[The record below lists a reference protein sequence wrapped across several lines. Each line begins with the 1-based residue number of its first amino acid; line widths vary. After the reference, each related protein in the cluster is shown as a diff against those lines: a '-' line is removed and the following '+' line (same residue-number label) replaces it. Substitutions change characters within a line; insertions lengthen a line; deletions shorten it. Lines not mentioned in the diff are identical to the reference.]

1 MNFERLKQLNDLL
14 WFGPESEEAEYW
26 QQYSAVFDGTD
37 ADIFVPL
44 WVSACKGEGD
54 VLLNR
59 ETLKVVRWYRAFG
72 SDPAKG
78 LPPDDVRPVT
88 AFLLRLVSEGR
99 AGDALRFFEEIA
111 EPLYAE
117 MARSLQAYRGGFYEK
132 LAGMLAHVVRELPSL
147 LKEQACVAA
156 GARAEAQ
163 KPSEEFLSAAPHSAE
178 EPLLLGRIVPI
189 CGRGNCGGRCQLM
202 ARVEDG
208 CVLSIADGDVKPCA
222 KGHAYR
228 QIFLTPRR
236 LRYPMVRTGR
246 RGEGKFRRI
255 SWDEALDLMEEKIR
269 ALTAKYGPGCRYV
282 NYATGVSSVLR
293 GDRMAKRLLALGGG
307 YLGNHYTYSSAA
319 AAAAIPYSY
328 GTADTGCG
336 YLTYKETQLL
346 VLWGHNPVVTLFNE
360 TAREVLIHL
369 KEKGVPIVVIDP
381 RYTETAAFCGAK
393 WIRVRPGTDAA
404 LAAAVAY
411 VLWEE
416 GLQDQAFI
424 DRCCQGMDPG
434 TMPKGAE
441 GEESY
446 RDYVFGR
453 FDGVPKT
460 PAWASAITGTSEE
473 DILWLAHALGR
484 VKPAAILP
492 GNGVQRNANGEQ
504 IVRSIT
510 ALACLTGNVGVLGGA
525 AGARGYGG
533 RHERPILSLP
543 KNPYGGSISV
553 FLWSDAIL
561 RGHAFTKR
569 GEHIKGRE
577 TLDSDIKLLFNLGG
591 NILINQHSD
600 VRRTEEILKDES
612 KCEFIVVS
620 DLFMTPSARYAD
632 LLLPG
637 ASLFECESMAGP
649 WGDGDYLLYG
659 NQCVEPLFESR
670 FEFDWLKELADRLG
684 IADFSE
690 GCGSVREWNKLLYE
704 RTRAKEPDLPPFE
717 EFAEKG
723 IFRHERRNHHVAFA
737 LEAAD
742 PAAHPFP
749 TPSGRIEIYSPALKA
764 LEEEDIPPIPKH
776 QAAFE
781 GVGDPVKE
789 RYPIQLIGSH
799 TKRRYH
805 SVGDIAPWMEDLEP
819 HAVWMNPRD
828 AASRGIEDGAVV
840 EVYNDRGRVRIRA
853 KLSDQIMEGVAS
865 MPQGAWHKADA
876 DGTDVRGNIN
886 TLAICRPTPLAK
898 GNPQH
903 SNLVEIRRAEE

>member
-1 MNFERLKQLNDLL
+1 MSLENLKQLNDLL
-14 WFGPESEEAEYW
+14 WLGPDQDKAEYW

-37 ADIFVPL
+37 ADVFVPL
-44 WVSACKGEGD
+44 WVSAYSGEGD

-59 ETLKVVRWYRAFG
+59 RTLKVFRWYKAFG
-72 SDPAKG
+72 FEPPKG
-78 LPPDDVRPVT
+78 DLLPDDVRPVT
-88 AFLLRLVSEGR
+88 AFLLQLAEGGR
-99 AGDALRFFEEIA
+99 AQDALRFFEEHA

-117 MARSLQAYRGGFYEK
+117 MARQLKGYAGGFYEE
-132 LAGMLAHVVRELPSL
+132 LAGMLADAVRGLPALLKGLAELP
-147 LKEQACVAA
+147 AA
-156 GARAEAQ
+156 PQ
-163 KPSEEFLSAAPHSAE
+163 DPSAALPSAQQLYGE
-178 EPLLLGRIVPI
+178 DGSRSRKVPI
-189 CGRGNCGGRCQLM
+189 CGRGNCGGRCQLL
-202 ARVEDG
+202 ATVEDG
-208 CVLSIADGDVKPCA
+208 CVLSLAEGDVRPCA
-222 KGHAYR
+222 KGRAYR
-228 QIFLTPRR
+228 QIFLTPKR
-236 LRYPMVRTGR
+236 LRYPMVRTGK

-255 SWDEALDLMEEKIR
+255 SWDEALDLMEEKTR
-269 ALTAKYGPGCRYV
+269 SLTEKYGPGCRYV

-293 GDRMAKRLLALGGG
+293 GDRMAKRLFGLGGG

-336 YLTYKETQLL
+336 YLTYKETNLL
-346 VLWGHNPVVTLFNE
+346 VLWGHNPLVTLFNE
-360 TAREVLIHL
+360 VAREVLIHL
-369 KEKGVPIVVIDP
+369 KDRNVPIVVIDP

-393 WIRVRPGTDAA
+393 WIQVRPGTDAA
-404 LAAAVAY
+404 LAAALAY
-411 VLWEE
+411 VIWEE

-446 RDYVFGR
+446 KDYVYGR
-453 FDGVPKT
+453 FDGVIKT
-460 PAWASAITGTSEE
+460 PAWASAITGASEE
-473 DILWLAHALGR
+473 DILWLARALGR
-484 VKPAAILP
+484 TKPTAILP

-533 RHERPILSLP
+533 RHERPILGLG

-553 FLWSDAIL
+553 FLWTDAIL
-561 RGHAFTKR
+561 RGHEFTRK

-577 TLDSDIKLLFNLGG
+577 QLDSDIKLLFNIGG

-600 VRRTEEILKDES
+600 VHRTEEILKDET

-659 NQCVEPLFESR
+659 SQCIKPLFESR
-670 FEFDWLKELADRLG
+670 FEFDWLKELAGRLG
-684 IADFSE
+684 IEGFSE

-704 RTRAKEPDLPPFE
+704 RTREKEPELPPFE
-717 EFAEKG
+717 EFTKAG
-723 IFRHERRNHHVAFA
+723 IFRYEKRNHHVAFEK
-737 LEAAD
+737 EAAD
-742 PAAHPFP
+742 PATHPFP

-764 LEEEDIPPIPKH
+764 WEEADIPAIPKYLT
-776 QAAFE
+776 AFE
-781 GVGDPVKE
+781 GVGDPGME
-789 RYPIQLIGSH
+789 RYPIQLIGAH

-819 HAVWMNPRD
+819 HAVWMNPLD
-828 AASRGIEDGAVV
+828 AARRGIADGDTVL
-840 EVYNDRGRVRIRA
+840 VYNGRGSVRIRA
-853 KLSDQIMEGVAS
+853 KLTECIMPGVAS
-865 MPQGAWHKADA
+865 MPQGAWYSADEQ
-876 DGTDVRGNIN
+876 GTDVRGDIN

-903 SNLVEIRRAEE
+903 SNLVEIRGLGEQTE